1 MDILNLKPERVW
13 KHFYSITQIPRP
25 SKKEDKIRAFL
36 VSYGKSLGLET
47 IADQTGNVIIRKPAT
62 PGMENRKGVILQ
74 AHMDMV
80 PQKNNATVHD
90 FEKDPIKPRIEGDW
104 VYATGTTLGA
114 DNGMGIAAAM
124 AVLEAKDLTHGPVEV
139 LITTD
144 EETGMTGARGLQPG
158 LLKGSVLLNM
168 DSEDEGE
175 LYVGCAGGEDGSF
188 EMEYTPEP
196 LPGGM
201 QAWHVNLT
209 GLKGGHSGMDIN
221 LGRGNANKIMM
232 RILLPLIQK
241 NTVRIASI
249 EGGNLRNAIPREAEA
264 VICFSKDKYDAVKK
278 EIDGV
283 TAVVKA
289 ELGSVDPG
297 LEVTLASCNAP
308 DTVMP
313 ACVILKAV
321 RAIYAAPNGV
331 WGMSASMPGLVET
344 SSNLAIVSAKNGRIT
359 VHCLLRSLV
368 DTAKEDMGT
377 ALSCCFENAGAK
389 ASFSGA
395 YPGWKPDM
403 DSPILKTMLGV
414 YKEMYGKEAAVKA
427 IHAGLECGIL
437 GGIYPSWDMI
447 SFGPTLRS
455 PHSPDERCYVPSVQ
469 KFWDLLVE
477 TLKNIE

>member
-1 MDILNLKPERVW
+1 
-13 KHFYSITQIPRP
+13 
-25 SKKEDKIRAFL
+25 
-36 VSYGKSLGLET
+36 
-47 IADQTGNVIIRKPAT
+47 
-62 PGMENRKGVILQ
+62 
-74 AHMDMV
+74 
-80 PQKNNATVHD
+80 
-90 FEKDPIKPRIEGDW
+90 
-104 VYATGTTLGA
+104 
-114 DNGMGIAAAM
+114 
-124 AVLEAKDLTHGPVEV
+124 
-139 LITTD
+139 
-144 EETGMTGARGLQPG
+144 
-158 LLKGSVLLNM
+158 M

-264 VICFSKDKYDAVKK
+264 VICFPKDLYNEVNK
-278 EIDGV
+278 EIESIA
-283 TAVVKA
+283 AVVKA

-297 LEVTLASCNAP
+297 LEVTLAPCNAP
-308 DTVMP
+308 ETVIP
-313 ACVILKAV
+313 ACITIKAI

-403 DSPILKTMLGV
+403 DSPILKTMLSV